1 MRPILFQWRGLTVWS
16 YPAML
21 YVGLVA
27 GVVAGN
33 AAAHVA
39 GMDAFRVFV
48 ATLVLIVP
56 ALIGA
61 RLFYAATH
69 WQLYR
74 QSPRRIWNRRDGG
87 ATMYGGLPIALLL
100 SVPLLAALRLPFGA
114 FWDVAAFTILVGM
127 IFVRIGCLM
136 NGCCAGRPS
145 RTWVSAYLPNR
156 MGVWDRRIPTQCLE
170 AGWAGVLL
178 VSAIAVWRWLPFPGA
193 LFLVV
198 TAGYA
203 SGRLVLESTREPQA
217 GATRFTIHHAISM
230 ALIVLAVT
238 ALTAYWPR

>member
-1 MRPILFQWRGLTVWS
+1 
-16 YPAML
+16 ML
-21 YVGLVA
+21 YFGLVA

-33 AAAHVA
+33 AAAHA
-39 GMDAFRVFV
+39 ARIDAFRAFV

-61 RLFYAATH
+61 RLFYATTH
-69 WQLYR
+69 WRLYR

-136 NGCCAGRPS
+136 NGCCAGGGVGWRPAGFRNYRLAVAALS
-145 RTWVSAYLPNR
+145 
-156 MGVWDRRIPTQCLE
+156 RRIIFGCHGRLCLRTTCAGIYARAAARSSQIHHSPCHLGGLDYVVGHSADSLLAEVGLSE
-170 AGWAGVLL
+170 ARARIRQSSRFEIYAAAGKTT
-178 VSAIAVWRWLPFPGA
+178 STEAVNRWL
-193 LFLVV
+193 
-198 TAGYA
+198 
-203 SGRLVLESTREPQA
+203 
-217 GATRFTIHHAISM
+217 TI
-230 ALIVLAVT
+230 
-238 ALTAYWPR
+238 

>member
-1 MRPILFQWRGLTVWS
+1 MRPMLFQWRGLKVWS

-21 YVGLVA
+21 YIGLVA

-33 AAAHVA
+33 AAAHAA
-39 GMDAFRVFV
+39 GVDAFRAYV

-61 RLFYAATH
+61 RLFYVASH

-74 QSPRRIWNRRDGG
+74 QSLRRIWNRSDGG
-87 ATMYGGLPIALLL
+87 YAMYGGLPVALLL
-100 SVPLLAALRLPFGA
+100 SVPLLGALRLPFGA
-114 FWDVAAFTILVGM
+114 FWDVAMFTILVGM
-127 IFVRIGCLM
+127 IFARIGCLM
-136 NGCCAGRPS
+136 NGCCAGLPS
-145 RTWVSAYLPNR
+145 KTWVSVYLPNR

-170 AGWAGVLL
+170 AGWAAVLL
-178 VSAIAVWRWLPFPGA
+178 VSAITLWRWLPFPGA

-203 SGRLVLESTREPQA
+203 SGRLVLESTREPLP
-217 GATRFTIHHAISM
+217 GASRFTIHHGISV
-230 ALIVLAVT
+230 ALIVVSLA
-238 ALTAYWPR
+238 ALTARWPK

>member
-21 YVGLVA
+21 YFGLVA

-33 AAAHVA
+33 AAAHAA
-39 GMDAFRVFV
+39 GIDAFRAFV

-61 RLFYAATH
+61 KLFYAASH

-74 QSPRRIWNRRDGG
+74 QSLRRIWNRRDGG
-87 ATMYGGLPIALLL
+87 AAMYGGLPLALLL
-100 SVPLLAALRLPFGA
+100 SVPLLAALPLRFGA
-114 FWDVAAFTILVGM
+114 FWDAATFTMLVGM
-127 IFVRIGCLM
+127 IFGRIGCLLS
-136 NGCCAGRPS
+136 GCCSGRPS

-156 MGVWDRRIPTQCLE
+156 MGVWERRIPTQCLE

-178 VSAIAVWRWLPFPGA
+178 VSAITVWRWLPFPGA
-193 LFLVV
+193 LFLLVA
-198 TAGYA
+198 AGYA
-203 SGRLVLESTREPQA
+203 SGRLVLESTREPQP
-217 GATRFTIHHAISM
+217 GATRFTIHHAISV

>member
-21 YVGLVA
+21 YIGLVA

-33 AAAHVA
+33 VAAHAA
-39 GMDAFRVFV
+39 GIDAFRAFV

-61 RLFYAATH
+61 RLFYVASH

-74 QSPRRIWNRRDGG
+74 QSLWRICDRSGG
-87 ATMYGGLPIALLL
+87 GFAMYGGLPVVLLL
-100 SVPLLAALRLPFGA
+100 SVPVLGALRLDFGA

-136 NGCCAGRPS
+136 NGCS
-145 RTWVSAYLPNR
+145 RVARQEHGSVCTCPIVGVCGTGASRLSA
-156 MGVWDRRIPTQCLE
+156 
-170 AGWAGVLL
+170 
-178 VSAIAVWRWLPFPGA
+178 
-193 LFLVV
+193 
-198 TAGYA
+198 
-203 SGRLVLESTREPQA
+203 
-217 GATRFTIHHAISM
+217 
-230 ALIVLAVT
+230 
-238 ALTAYWPR
+238 